1 MQDTLLIEILTEEL
15 PPKLLQ
21 VLSDNFSQGVFNSL
35 EQNSLLS
42 AESKLTAY
50 ATPRRL
56 AVSITTVLDAQPE
69 KLLERKGPTVAAAHD
84 AFGKAT
90 PALKGF
96 ARSCGVN
103 IGELQQGPDNKG
115 VLCYTYKYKQ
125 PGQSLGSVLI
135 NILQELLP
143 KMPVPKVMRW
153 GIGATQFV
161 RPVHNFFVIHGKN
174 ILCETE
180 LLLGLSSATS
190 RTLGHRFL
198 SKGYVD
204 IPHAS
209 DYENILFEKGYVIAS
224 FDKRKRMIWEGLLEC
239 SKKESGEI
247 LWDGALLDE
256 VTALVEYPAVY
267 VGGFSQEF
275 LDVPQ
280 ECLILS
286 MKQHQKYFPLLD
298 SRGNLLS
305 HFLIVSN
312 IKTDNPS
319 NIISGNERVLQA
331 RLADA
336 KFFFDQDRKKSLDSR
351 VEGLKKVVYH
361 NKLGMQSDRVDRV
374 ITIAQEI
381 GLRLGGKKLKKLA
394 GEVARLAKA
403 DLLTDMVGEFP
414 ELQGVMGRY
423 YAKYD
428 GMSDEIA
435 FAIEDHY
442 KPRFAGDELPRNM
455 IGTCVALAYKLESI
469 VGMFGVGKIPSGDK
483 DPFALRRHAFGVV
496 RMLVEKELD
505 INLHELVAL
514 VKNKMPENIQH
525 SPTCDLRII
534 INFLLDRARS
544 YFIDLGNNYH
554 AIDSVISPF
563 GGGTPL
569 GVLADIIPRATE
581 FLSTEEGRILA
592 DANKRIKNILKKS
605 GQDVSQPNYT
615 LDNLKIPDPSLFE
628 SDVEKKLWNDL
639 QKIGKESEALKS
651 EKRFAE
657 ALEVLAE
664 LAPPV
669 KEFFDQVLVN
679 AEDQKIRNNR
689 FVLLQCG
696 RIYMNQVADLSK
708 MVS

>member
-21 VLSDNFSQGVFNSL
+21 ALSNNFSQGVFNGL
-35 EQNSLLS
+35 DQNNLLS
-42 AESKLTAY
+42 AESKVTAY

-56 AVSITTVLDAQPE
+56 AVSITAVLDAQSE
-69 KLLERKGPTVAAAHD
+69 KQVERKGPTVAAAHD

-90 PALKGF
+90 PALQGF
-96 ARSCGVN
+96 ARSCGVT
-103 IGELQQGPDNKG
+103 IDDLQQGPDNKG
-115 VLCYTYKYKQ
+115 VFCYTFKHKQ

-135 NILQELLP
+135 KILQELLP
-143 KMPVPKVMRW
+143 KMPAPKVMRW

-161 RPVHNFFVIHGKN
+161 RPVHNFFMLHGKN
-174 ILCETE
+174 VLCETE
-180 LLLGLSSATS
+180 LLLGLRSAKAK
-190 RTLGHRFL
+190 TLGHRFL
-198 SKGYVD
+198 SKNHVD

-209 DYENILFEKGYVIAS
+209 DYENLLCKKGCVIAS
-224 FDKRKRMIWEGLLEC
+224 FDKRKAMIWEELLEC
-239 SKKESGEI
+239 SKKENGEI
-247 LWDGALLDE
+247 LRDDALLDE
-256 VTALVEYPAVY
+256 ITALVEYPAVY
-267 VGGFSQEF
+267 VGEFSQEF

-286 MKQHQKYFPLLD
+286 MKQHQKYFPMLD
-298 SRGNLLS
+298 SGGNLLPR
-305 HFLIVSN
+305 FLIVSN

-319 NIISGNERVLQA
+319 NIINGNERVLQA

-336 KFFFDQDRKKSLDSR
+336 KFFFDQDRKKTLASR
-351 VEGLKKVVYH
+351 VEGLSRVVYH
-361 NKLGMQSDRVDRV
+361 NKLGMQSDRVERV
-374 ITIAQEI
+374 WGITQAI
-381 GLRLGGKKLKKLA
+381 GLKLGDNTLATQA
-394 GEVARLAKA
+394 GEVAMLAKA

-469 VGMFGVGKIPSGDK
+469 VGMFGVGQTPSGDK
-483 DPFALRRHAFGVV
+483 DPFALRRHAFGIVK
-496 RMLVEKELD
+496 MLVQKHLD
-505 INLHELVAL
+505 INLYDLVTLAQQH
-514 VKNKMPENIQH
+514 MPKDIKGG
-525 SPTCDLRII
+525 PRCDPRLII
-534 INFLLDRARS
+534 DFLLDRARS
-544 YFIDLGNNYH
+544 YFLDQGNNYH
-554 AIDSVISPF
+554 AIESVIIPF
-563 GGGTPL
+563 GGFTSL
-569 GVLADIIPRATE
+569 GVLADIIPRATA

-592 DANKRIKNILKKS
+592 NANKRITNILKKS
-605 GQDVSQPNYT
+605 GQEVIQPNYS

-628 SDVEKKLWNDL
+628 SNVEKKLWNDL
-639 QKIGKESEALKS
+639 QKIGKKSEALKS
-651 EKRFAE
+651 AKRFGE
-657 ALEVLAE
+657 ALEVLAG

-679 AEDQKIRNNR
+679 VEDQRIRDNR
-689 FVLLQCG
+689 FTLLQCG
-696 RIYMNQVADLSK
+696 RIYMNQVADLSL

>member
-15 PPKLLQ
+15 PPNLLQ
-21 VLSDNFSQGVFNSL
+21 VLSGNFSQGVFNGL

-42 AESKLTAY
+42 AESKMTAY

-84 AFGKAT
+84 AFGKGT
-90 PALKGF
+90 PALQGF

-103 IGELQQGPDNKG
+103 IDDLQQGPDNKG
-115 VLCYTYKYKQ
+115 VLCYTYKHKQ
-125 PGQSLGSVLI
+125 SGQSLGSVLI
-135 NILQELLP
+135 KILQDLLP

-161 RPVHNFFVIHGKN
+161 RPVHNFFMMYGKN
-174 ILCETE
+174 VLCETE
-180 LLLGLSSATS
+180 SLLGLRSTKAE
-190 RTLGHRFL
+190 TLGHRFL
-198 SKGYVD
+198 SKGHID
-204 IPHAS
+204 ISHAS
-209 DYENILFEKGYVIAS
+209 DYENLLCKKGYVIAS
-224 FDKRKRMIWEGLLEC
+224 FDKRKAMIWEELLEW
-239 SKKESGEI
+239 SKKGNGEI
-247 LWDGALLDE
+247 LRDDTLLDE

-267 VGGFSQEF
+267 VGGFNQEF

-280 ECLILS
+280 ECLVLS

-298 SRGNLLS
+298 SRGNLLPR
-305 HFLIVSN
+305 FLIVSN

-336 KFFFDQDRKKSLDSR
+336 RFFFDQDRKKSLDFR
-351 VEGLKKVVYH
+351 VEGLKGVVYH
-361 NKLGMQSDRVDRV
+361 NRLGMQSDRVDRV
-374 ITIAQEI
+374 RRIAREI
-381 GLRLGGKKLKKLA
+381 GFWLGGKELKELA
-394 GEVARLAKA
+394 DEVARLAKA

-455 IGTCVALAYKLESI
+455 IGICVALAYKLESI
-469 VGMFGVGKIPSGDK
+469 VGMFGVGQIPSGDK

-505 INLHELVAL
+505 IKLYDLVTFAQS
-514 VKNKMPENIQH
+514 KMPQDIRHDPLPVIQ
-525 SPTCDLRII
+525 
-534 INFLLDRARS
+534 FLLDRARS
-544 YFIDLGNNYH
+544 YFIDQGNNYH
-554 AIDSVISPF
+554 AIESVFDYF
-563 GGGTPL
+563 GGYTDL
-569 GVLADIIPRATE
+569 GVLADFIPRATK
-581 FLSTEEGRILA
+581 FFSTEEGRILA
-592 DANKRIKNILKKS
+592 NANKRITNILKKS
-605 GQDVSQPNYT
+605 GQEVTPPNYP
-615 LDNLKIPDPSLFE
+615 LDNLETPDQGLFE
-628 SDVEKKLWNDL
+628 SDVEKKLWNAL
-639 QKIGKESEALKS
+639 QEVGKKSEALKS

-664 LAPPV
+664 LALPV

-679 AEDQKIRNNR
+679 AEDQRIRNNR

-708 MVS
+708 MAS